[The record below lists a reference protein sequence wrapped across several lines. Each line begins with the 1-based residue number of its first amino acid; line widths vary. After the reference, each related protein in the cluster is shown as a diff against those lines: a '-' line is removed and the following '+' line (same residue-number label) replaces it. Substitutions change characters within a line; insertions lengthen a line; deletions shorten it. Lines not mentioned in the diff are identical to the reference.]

1 MSWHPVPD
9 AAAVTAALEAP
20 ASAVPVRIGDTALIL
35 TRDARGTL
43 HALANECPH
52 QGAAVCRE
60 TQRGAESLECPN
72 HFWVFDL
79 AGTFRGSRL
88 ALDMG
93 RTAPPDPAK
102 DLAEFACREADGTV
116 EVQL

>member
-9 AAAVTAALEAP
+9 AAALARALAAP
-20 ASAVPVRIGDTALIL
+20 ASAVPVRVAGVPLVL
-35 TRDARGTL
+35 TRDDEGTL
-43 HALANECPH
+43 RALSNECPH
-52 QGAAVCRE
+52 QGATVCRATE
-60 TQRGAESLECPN
+60 HGVASLECPN
-72 HFWVFDL
+72 HYWVFDL

-102 DLAEFACREADGTV
+102 NLREHPCRETDGLI
-116 EVQL
+116 EVDL